1 MGVRGHSL
9 AQERSCFA
17 ICKQEA
23 DCGGL
28 FIQVHSLEKMRI
40 QNKETEY
47 NLVIKIIISVMNNHH
62 ILQDN
67 FCHLVAPS
75 VTSLDVALAM
85 ISNPGVDSYTIVE
98 QVMTIRNICGNCDD
112 FQKHL

>member
-40 QNKETEY
+40 QNKEAEY
-47 NLVIKIIISVMNNHH
+47 NLVIKIIISVMNNRH

-98 QVMTIRNICGNCDD
+98 QVMKIIIVEI
-112 FQKHL
+112 KMI